1 MFAGAMLGVM
11 RTSAGILHF
20 FINGEDQGIAA
31 NCIPAG
37 VHAVV
42 DIYGKCTQ
50 VSITSVRLFDANERP
65 CKCFCCCKWPSLL
78 G

>member
-1 MFAGAMLGVM
+1 M

-31 NCIPAG
+31 SCVPPG
-37 VHAVV
+37 VYAVV

-50 VSITSVRLFDANERP
+50 VTINGVRTLDTNQRT
-65 CKCFCCCKWPSLL
+65 CKCSFM
-78 G
+78 